1 MVKMFKISGTYC
13 ASLTPFKEDY
23 SINKKLL
30 LDHCNNLLSQNV
42 DGIAI
47 FGTTG
52 EANSLS
58 IEEKIE
64 AINFLIDN
72 KIDSKKLL
80 PGTGLNSIKDTVF
93 FTKAVAK
100 INVRGVL
107 VLPPTYYKNISSEG
121 LIDYYVRVIEEVGE
135 TNLHYLLYHFPQM
148 SNVNIDLNVIEK
160 LLYKYPN
167 NIVGIKDSS
176 GDIDNMLKM
185 IKIFNDFSVFSG
197 SDSLA
202 LKVVKN
208 GGAGAITAVSNI
220 SGQLLS
226 FIINNCRDESKVPKL
241 IEFQKLQEEIRSTVF
256 HHQPVS
262 SLKAFMSIKEDN
274 PEWNRVLPPLVTL
287 QDPSNNKT
295 IINLLEFT
303 KKMDILLSNS

>member
-1 MVKMFKISGTYC
+1 MYKISGTYC
-13 ASLTPFKEDY
+13 ATLTPINSDY

-30 LDHCNNLLSQNV
+30 LEHCSNILSQNI

-58 IEEKIE
+58 ITEKLD
-64 AINFLIDN
+64 AINYLIEN
-72 KIDSKKLL
+72 KIDSRKLL
-80 PGTGLNSIKDTVF
+80 PGTGLNSIKDTVY

-107 VLPPTYYKNISSEG
+107 VLPPFYYKNVNSEG
-121 LIDYYVRVIEEVGE
+121 LISYYTSVVEEVSE

-148 SNVNIDLNVIEK
+148 SSVSIDLNIIEK
-160 LLYKYPN
+160 LLYKYPD

-176 GDIDNMLKM
+176 GDSDNMIKM
-185 IKIFNDFSVFSG
+185 IKIFKDFSVFSG

-202 LKVVKN
+202 LKAVKN

-220 SGQLLS
+220 SGKLLS
-226 FIINNCRDESKVPKL
+226 FIINNWKEESSISNFFEL
-241 IEFQKLQEEIRSTVF
+241 QKLQEEIRSNVY
-256 HHQPVS
+256 HHQPIS
-262 SLKAFMSIKEDN
+262 SLKAFISTRDNN
-274 PEWNRVLPPLVTL
+274 PEWNRLLPPLTFL
-287 QDPSNNKT
+287 QDPSNNST
-295 IINLLEFT
+295 IINLQELI
-303 KKMDILLSNS
+303 KKMNILLSST

>member
-1 MVKMFKISGTYC
+1 MYKISGTYC
-13 ASLTPFKEDY
+13 ASLTPFNADY

-30 LDHCNNLLSQNV
+30 LEHCNNLLSQQI

-58 IEEKIE
+58 IEEKLD

-72 KIDSKKLL
+72 KIEPNKLL

-93 FTKAVAK
+93 YTKAVAK
-100 INVRGVL
+100 MNVRGVL
-107 VLPPTYYKNISSEG
+107 VLPPFYYKNVNSEG
-121 LIDYYVRVIEEVGE
+121 LISYYTRVVEEVGE
-135 TNLHYLLYHFPQM
+135 TKLHYLLYHFPQM
-148 SNVNIDLNVIEK
+148 SCVNIDLNVIEK
-160 LLYKYPN
+160 LLTKYPN

-185 IKIFNDFSVFSG
+185 IKCFTDFSVFSG

-202 LKVVKN
+202 LKVVRS

-220 SGQLLS
+220 SGQLLN
-226 FIINNCRDESKVPKL
+226 FIIRNWKEESSISNFSEL
-241 IEFQKLQEEIRSTVF
+241 QNLQEEIRSTVF
-256 HHQPVS
+256 NYPPIS
-262 SLKAFMSIKEDN
+262 ILKAFISIKDN
-274 PEWNRVLPPLVTL
+274 KPEWNKLLPPLTL
-287 QDPSNNKT
+287 LHEPSNNST
-295 IINLLEFT
+295 IINLQELI
-303 KKMDILLSNS
+303 KKMNLLLSST